1 MTGQMFEDISS
12 KIQDTFQELSRKG
25 RVSESDVERT
35 LREVRLALL
44 EADVNYRV
52 VKEFTERVG
61 EAAVGSE
68 VAKSLTP
75 AQTIIKIVHN
85 ELIDLL
91 GEPVRLDLGG
101 QLPAVVMLIGLQG
114 SGKTTTAAKLALD
127 LRGRGERPLL
137 VAADIYR
144 PAAIQQLETLG
155 EQIDIPVHADGDSIS
170 PPEICARAVK
180 RAKKEGHTV
189 LLLDTAGRLQVDQ
202 EMMQE
207 LEEIQKVADPREI
220 LLIVDAMTGQEA
232 VSVADEFNDR
242 LGLTG
247 LILTKVDGDARGG
260 AAISVRSVTGVPIKF
275 LGVGENLSA
284 LEQFHPDRLA
294 SRILG
299 MGDVL
304 TLIERAESTITED
317 QAREMEKKLRSAQ
330 FTLEDFQEQ
339 LGAVKQMGPIE
350 ELMGMIPGFQQIKG
364 KLPTDAT
371 GKALDTT
378 EAIINSMT
386 PQERRNPKI
395 INGSRKRRIA
405 KGSGTSVQE
414 VNQLLRQFKQMQQMM
429 KQVQKGRMP
438 NMMPW

>member
-1 MTGQMFEDISS
+1 MFEDISS

>member
-1 MTGQMFEDISS
+1 MFEDISG

-52 VKEFTERVG
+52 VKEFTERIG
-61 EAAVGSE
+61 EATVGSE
-68 VAKSLTP
+68 VGKSLTP
-75 AQTIIKIVHN
+75 AQTIVKIVHK

-91 GEPVRLDLGG
+91 GDPVRLDLGG

-127 LRGRGERPLL
+127 LQKRGERPLL
-137 VAADIYR
+137 VAADVYR
-144 PAAIQQLETLG
+144 PAAIQQLQTLG
-155 EQIDIPVHADGDSIS
+155 EQINVPVHTEKEGVS
-170 PPEICARAVK
+170 PPEICTRAVK
-180 RAKKEGHTV
+180 RANREGHTV
-189 LLLDTAGRLQVDQ
+189 LILDTAGRLQIDQ
-202 EMMQE
+202 EMMRE
-207 LEEIQKVADPREI
+207 LEEIQETVKPREI

-232 VSVADEFNDR
+232 VSVADEFNNR

-275 LGVGENLSA
+275 LGVGERLSA

-299 MGDVL
+299 MGDIL
-304 TLIERAESTITED
+304 TLVERAESTITEE
-317 QAREMEKKLRSAQ
+317 QAREMEKKLRGAQ

-339 LGAVKQMGPIE
+339 LGAVREMGPLE

-371 GKALDTT
+371 DKTLDAT

-386 PQERRNPKI
+386 VKERRNPGI

-438 NMMPW
+438 NTMPWSR

>member
-1 MTGQMFEDISS
+1 MFEDISG
-12 KIQDTFQELSRKG
+12 KIQDTFQELSRRG
-25 RVSESDVERT
+25 HVSESDIERT

-52 VKEFTERVG
+52 VKEFTERIG

-75 AQTIIKIVHN
+75 AQTIIKIVQE
-85 ELIDLL
+85 ELVDLL

-101 QLPAVVMLIGLQG
+101 QLPAAAMLIGLQG

-127 LRGRGERPLL
+127 LQKRGERPLL

-144 PAAIQQLETLG
+144 PAAIQQLQTLG
-155 EQIDIPVHADGDSIS
+155 EQIDVPVHTEEDGIS

-180 RAKKEGHTV
+180 RAEKEGHTV
-189 LLLDTAGRLQVDQ
+189 LVLDTAGRLQVDQ

-207 LEEIQKVADPREI
+207 LEEIQKVVEPREI

-232 VSVADEFNDR
+232 VAVADEFNKR

-275 LGVGENLSA
+275 LGVGERLTA

-299 MGDVL
+299 MGDIL

-317 QAREMEKKLRSAQ
+317 QARDMEKKLRGAQ

-339 LGAVKQMGPIE
+339 LGAVREMGPLE
-350 ELMGMIPGFQQIKG
+350 ELMGMIPGFQQLKG
-364 KLPTDAT
+364 KLPTDVT
-371 GKALDTT
+371 DKALDAT

-386 PQERRNPKI
+386 VEERCNPRI

-405 KGSGTSVQE
+405 QGSGTSVQE
-414 VNQLLRQFKQMQQMM
+414 VNQLLRQFRQMQQMM

-438 NMMPW
+438 NMMPWSR